1 VASFIVKPSN
11 RPFLRSNRP
20 FLQVGQSM
28 YSSQQA
34 GGPAG
39 GPGQPGS
46 GSAGGSSSSGKGD
59 DEGPVID
66 ADFTDT
72 SR

>member
-1 VASFIVKPSN
+1 
-11 RPFLRSNRP
+11 
-20 FLQVGQSM
+20 M